1 MRLGTQ
7 KNQFFC
13 VEICKII
20 LKNARANKHNYK
32 IFFLK
37 KDHFL
42 CRFGKLF
49 LPKINIYNI
58 SYFQLKK
65 YYKINKIHI
74 NLIICICKVK
84 NELFRF

>member
-37 KDHFL
+37 KDHFFVQI
-42 CRFGKLF
+42 RKTFSAK
-49 LPKINIYNI
+49 N
-58 SYFQLKK
+58 K
-65 YYKINKIHI
+65 Y
-74 NLIICICKVK
+74 L
-84 NELFRF
+84 